1 MSNETMKDPLLAEL
15 SGQGSEEQQAP
26 LPPGAQLEVKTEG
39 QDPQM
44 HPATLAAA
52 AAEHDPLAVQPKPAA
67 PLVAQKDAV
76 HATKFG
82 GKGYRVTVEGNYYA
96 PAKDA
101 PGKKVV
107 KPYKVE
113 VNLPQLDGAL
123 SVIKSKLLPI
133 VLPKKYADYLGF
145 QTHAIT
151 GYEAI
156 GGAPESNHLSLM
168 KRPQLEQFV
177 AQNSVPLSPAEYADT
192 EVLRAAVIDWTLN
205 PKDFEKREA
214 ARQADR
220 AETKKLLDMNP
231 ELANA

>member
-15 SGQGSEEQQAP
+15 AGQGEQPAEP
-26 LPPGAQLEVKTEG
+26 LNNVTIKTEG
-39 QDPQM
+39 QDPAL
-44 HPATLAAA
+44 HPAKLAADA
-52 AAEHDPLAVQPKPAA
+52 AAEDPLAVKPKPTPSAIAA
-67 PLVAQKDAV
+67 KDAV
-76 HATKFG
+76 HATQFG
-82 GKGYRVTVEGNYYA
+82 GKGYRVTVEGNYFA

-101 PGKKVV
+101 PGKKVL
-107 KPYKVE
+107 KPYKLE

-123 SVIKSKLLPI
+123 SIIKNKLLPI
-133 VLPKKYADYLGF
+133 LLPKKHPESMGF

-151 GYEAI
+151 GYVAL
-156 GGAPESNHLSLM
+156 GGAPESNHLTLM

-177 AQNSVPLSPAEYADT
+177 EQNGVPLKPEEYADT
-192 EVLRAAVIDWTLN
+192 EVLREAIIDWTLN

-231 ELANA
+231 ELVAPAGV